1 MSAQVGAVL
10 GLEGPQA
17 VDLVLQ
23 QLPLLVQL
31 GEDGLVLL
39 LGVGDDLVALGV
51 GVGDDLGGLLLAV
64 AHVLVVDALGQG
76 EHRGGGLGVRG
87 AGRQDGG
94 GLGNR
99 GGGGLRGGLE
109 LAIAELGDAPL
120 GGLELLLEVLVLHL
134 ERVDR
139 GDDLVEELVDLDLVV
154 ALAELDVLE
163 LLVEDVL
170 SGEQGHFIAF
180 RSYGLV
186 APRFLLQRSWTTE
199 WGPPAYTSRE

>member
-1 MSAQVGAVL
+1 V
-10 GLEGPQA
+10 EGPGWRDVGNA
-17 VDLVLQ
+17 VE
-23 QLPLLVQL
+23 
-31 GEDGLVLL
+31 GFRRRRR
-39 LGVGDDLVALGV
+39 VAPREPRE
-51 GVGDDLGGLLLAV
+51 ARE
-64 AHVLVVDALGQG
+64 AA
-76 EHRGGGLGVRG
+76 RRS
-87 AGRQDGG
+87 R
-94 GLGNR
+94 
-99 GGGGLRGGLE
+99 GGGLRGGLE